1 MTALHQYQ
9 RLEAAGLWRDGK
21 DAQRREVIIGLREA
35 TIVLSDP
42 KTDMPLTQWSLPAI
56 VRIGEAAGFVIFA
69 SAEDGFETLE
79 VDDPAMI
86 AAFDKLRRVIDR
98 RRRRPGRLRG
108 ALMAGAASAVI
119 AGAAIWLPFRL
130 TSFTAARLPDA
141 ARAAIGTLALQDI
154 QKTTGSA
161 CNAHMGQIA
170 AQNLARRI
178 NAADPPV
185 ILVMR
190 TGLARPTA
198 LPGGMILLPAEI
210 VSAADGPDM
219 IAGMVLAEMTR
230 ASAHDPLTKI
240 LSHAGFVASLRLLSS
255 GAMPDQSLAGYGIA
269 LAATD
274 PAPLD
279 PALLQ
284 DAFAQ
289 AKISARAYFDPA
301 NATRGLTDPMPNGS
315 DPIVLED
322 ADFLGLQYIC
332 DS

>member
-56 VRIGEAAGFVIFA
+56 VRISEEAGFVTFA
-69 SAEDGFETLE
+69 SAEDGLETLE
-79 VDDPAMI
+79 IDDPAMI

-98 RRRRPGRLRG
+98 RKRRPGRLRG
-108 ALMAGAASAVI
+108 ALSATAAFVI
-119 AGAAIWLPFRL
+119 LAGAAIWLPFQL
-130 TSFTAARLPDA
+130 NSFTAARLPEA
-141 ARAAIGTLALQDI
+141 ARAAVGALALADLQE
-154 QKTTGSA
+154 TTGSA

-178 NAADPPV
+178 NSADPPL
-185 ILVMR
+185 IAVMR
-190 TGLARPTA
+190 TGLNRPVA
-198 LPGGMILLPAEI
+198 LPGGLILLPDAL
-210 VSAADGPDM
+210 VSAADGPDLL
-219 IAGMVLAEMTR
+219 AGMVLAEVVR
-230 ASAHDPLTKI
+230 ARSHDPLVDI
-240 LSHAGFVASLRLLSS
+240 LNHAGFFASLRLLSS
-255 GAMPDQSLAGYGIA
+255 GALPSTALAGYGIG

-279 PALLQ
+279 PVLLQ

-289 AKISARAYFDPA
+289 AKISAASYLETHKDLS
-301 NATRGLTDPMPNGS
+301 GITDPMPQGS
-315 DPIVLED
+315 DPTVLED

-332 DS
+332 DN

>member
-42 KTDMPLTQWSLPAI
+42 KTDVPLTQWSLPAI
-56 VRIGEAAGFVIFA
+56 VRISEVAGFVTFA
-69 SAEDGFETLE
+69 SAEDGLETLE
-79 VDDPAMI
+79 IDDPAMI

-108 ALMAGAASAVI
+108 ALMAGAVTAVI
-119 AGAAIWLPFRL
+119 AGAAIWLPLRL
-130 TSFTAARLPDA
+130 TSFTAARLPEA
-141 ARAAIGTLALQDI
+141 ARAAIGVLALADI

-161 CNAHMGQIA
+161 CNAHMGQVA
-170 AQNLARRI
+170 AQNLARRV
-178 NAADPPV
+178 NPTDPPN

-190 TGLARPTA
+190 TGLSHPTA
-198 LPGGMILLPAEI
+198 LPGGMILLPADV
-210 VSAADGPDM
+210 VSAADGPDQLGG
-219 IAGMVLAEMTR
+219 IILAEMVR
-230 ASAHDPLTKI
+230 AGAHDPLADI
-240 LSHAGFVASLRLLSS
+240 LKYAGFVASLRLLSS
-255 GAMPDQSLAGYGIA
+255 GALPADALAGYGIA
-269 LAATD
+269 LAS

-284 DAFAQ
+284 KAFAD
-289 AKISARAYFDPA
+289 AKISAQPYLDAAKDV
-301 NATRGLTDPMPNGS
+301 TGLTDPMPNGS

>member
-21 DAQRREVIIGLREA
+21 DAQRREVIIGLRDA

-56 VRIGEAAGFVIFA
+56 VRISDVAGFVTFA
-69 SAEDGFETLE
+69 SAEDGLETLE
-79 VDDPAMI
+79 IDDPAMI
-86 AAFDKLRRVIDR
+86 AAFETLRRVIDR

-108 ALMAGAASAVI
+108 ALIAAAAAAVI
-119 AGAAIWLPFRL
+119 AGGAIWLPLRL
-130 TSFTAARLPDA
+130 TSFTAARLPEA
-141 ARAAIGTLALQDI
+141 ARTAIGVLALGDL

-178 NAADPPV
+178 DAINPPQ

-190 TGLARPTA
+190 TGLSRATA
-198 LPGGMILLPAEI
+198 LPGEMILLPAEL
-210 VSAADGPDM
+210 VSAVDGPDAL
-219 IAGMVLAEMTR
+219 AGIVLAEMVR
-230 ASAHDPLTKI
+230 ARSHDPLADI
-240 LSHAGFVASLRLLSS
+240 LNHAGFVASLRLLSS
-255 GAMPDQSLAGYGIA
+255 GALPNDALAGYGIA

-284 DAFAQ
+284 AAFAQ
-289 AKISARAYFDPA
+289 AKIAAQPYFDLTKDTPTITSPVP
-301 NATRGLTDPMPNGS
+301 TRS

>member
-21 DAQRREVIIGLREA
+21 HAQRREVIIGLRDA
-35 TIVLSDP
+35 TIVLTDP

-56 VRIGEAAGFVIFA
+56 VRISEEAGFVTYA
-69 SAEDGFETLE
+69 SAEDGLETLE
-79 VDDPAMI
+79 IDDPAMI

-108 ALMAGAASAVI
+108 ALIAGVATAII
-119 AGAAIWLPFRL
+119 AGAAIWLPLRL
-130 TSFTAARLPDA
+130 TSFTADRLPDA
-141 ARAAIGTLALQDI
+141 VRVAIGAMALSDI
-154 QKTTGSA
+154 QKTTGTA

-178 NAADPPV
+178 NATTPPLIV
-185 ILVMR
+185 VMR
-190 TGLARPTA
+190 TGLSRPTA
-198 LPGGMILLPAEI
+198 LPGGMILLPADL
-210 VSAADGPDM
+210 VSAAEGPDTL
-219 IAGMVLAEMTR
+219 AGIVLAELVR
-230 ASAHDPLTKI
+230 AGAHDPLVDI
-240 LSHAGFVASLRLLSS
+240 LNHAGFVASLRLLSS
-255 GAMPDQSLAGYGIA
+255 GALPADALAGYGID

-279 PALLQ
+279 PVSLQ
-284 DAFAQ
+284 NAFAQ
-289 AKISARAYFDPA
+289 AKISARSYLDMAKGPA
-301 NATRGLTDPMPNGS
+301 GLSDPMPNGS

>member
-21 DAQRREVIIGLREA
+21 DAQRREVIIGLRDA
-35 TIVLSDP
+35 TIVLTDP

-56 VRIGEAAGFVIFA
+56 VRISEVAGFVTFA
-69 SAEDGFETLE
+69 SAEDGLETLE
-79 VDDPAMI
+79 IDDPAMI
-86 AAFDKLRRVIDR
+86 AAFDKLRYVIDR

-108 ALMAGAASAVI
+108 ALMAGAAAAVI
-119 AGAAIWLPFRL
+119 AGAAIWVPLRL
-130 TSFTAARLPDA
+130 TSFTAARLPQA
-141 ARAAIGTLALQDI
+141 ARAAIGALALADI

-178 NAADPPV
+178 SATDPPS
-185 ILVMR
+185 ILVLR
-190 TGLARPTA
+190 TGLPRPLA
-198 LPGGMILLPAEI
+198 LSGGMILLPADM

-219 IAGMVLAEMTR
+219 LAGLVLAEMVR
-230 ASAHDPLTKI
+230 ADGHDPLADI
-240 LSHAGFVASLRLLSS
+240 LNHAGFVASLRLLSS
-255 GAMPDQSLAGYGIA
+255 GALPSDALAGYGIA

-289 AKISARAYFDPA
+289 TKISAQSYL
-301 NATRGLTDPMPNGS
+301 ATVSIQVTDPMPNGS
-315 DPIVLED
+315 EPIVLED

>member
-21 DAQRREVIIGLREA
+21 DAQRREVIIGLRDA

-56 VRIGEAAGFVIFA
+56 VRISEMAGFVTFA
-69 SAEDGFETLE
+69 SAEDGLETLE
-79 VDDPAMI
+79 IDDPAMI

-98 RRRRPGRLRG
+98 RKRKPGRLRNV
-108 ALMAGAASAVI
+108 LMAASAVFVI
-119 AGAAIWLPFRL
+119 TSAVIWLPFQL
-130 TSFTAARLPDA
+130 TTYTAARLPEA
-141 ARAAIGTLALQDI
+141 ARAAVGALALADI

-170 AQNLARRI
+170 TQNLARRI
-178 NAADPPV
+178 NSANPPL
-185 ILVMR
+185 IAVMR
-190 TGLARPTA
+190 TGLNRATA
-198 LPGGMILLPAEI
+198 LPGGLILLPAEV
-210 VSAADGPDM
+210 VSAADGPDLL
-219 IAGMVLAEMTR
+219 AGIILAELVR
-230 ASAHDPLTKI
+230 ARLHDPLADV
-240 LSHAGFVASLRLLSS
+240 LNHAGFVASLRLLSS
-255 GAMPDQSLAGYGIA
+255 GALPSNALAGYGIA
-269 LAATD
+269 LAAND

-279 PALLQ
+279 PVLLQ

-289 AKISARAYFDPA
+289 AKISAQPYLDWAKGVA
-301 NATRGLTDPMPNGS
+301 GVIDPMPTGS
-315 DPIVLED
+315 DPAVLED